1 MMQHSPPAHYHFSM
15 PERANVRDL
24 VPIAELLSY
33 RLSRTSA
40 ALSRSA
46 ALRYRR
52 EFDVTLGEWRAIA
65 LIASDPTLT
74 LNRLARRAGLDK
86 AQMSRVVTKLTERG
100 LVSRTAGSGRTSQLA
115 LTETGVELYR
125 GLIRAA
131 NERDATFLAVLSPE
145 ERKVLVRALDKL
157 ADLALDVERQERDHT
172 NDL

>member
-1 MMQHSPPAHYHFSM
+1 M
-15 PERANVRDL
+15 PDRANVRDVL
-24 VPIAELLSY
+24 PIAELLSY

-65 LIASDPTLT
+65 LIASNPTLT

-100 LVSRTAGSGRTSQLA
+100 LVNRTAGSGRTHQLA
-115 LTETGVELYR
+115 LTEAGIEVYR

-131 NERDATFLAVLSPE
+131 NERDATFLAVLSAQ

-157 ADLALDVERQERDHT
+157 ADLALDVERQERERT
-172 NDL
+172 NDPQSS